1 MWARTANPAP
11 VEGVFHRSEQGG
23 EVFHEDSSS
32 WLALLLSAPDDTK
45 GEREQPIQDQV
56 LGSRTGHGP
65 RHASLEGGGS
75 SQDLSHT
82 GKGFLLKDLE
92 PGYRRYRTR
101 APVPKAEASPHQ
113 DTVRGRQLVH
123 GP

>member
-1 MWARTANPAP
+1 MLPSTPKGARAKLARRRGVWARTANPAP

-56 LGSRTGHGP
+56 LGS
-65 RHASLEGGGS
+65 
-75 SQDLSHT
+75 
-82 GKGFLLKDLE
+82 
-92 PGYRRYRTR
+92 
-101 APVPKAEASPHQ
+101 
-113 DTVRGRQLVH
+113 
-123 GP
+123 